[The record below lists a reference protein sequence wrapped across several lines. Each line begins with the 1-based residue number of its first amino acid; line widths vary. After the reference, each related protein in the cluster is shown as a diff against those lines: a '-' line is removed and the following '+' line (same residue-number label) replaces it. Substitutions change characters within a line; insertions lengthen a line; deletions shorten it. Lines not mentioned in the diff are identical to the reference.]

1 MIEKFPIY
9 IPSLKNERLV
19 RVHLPEDY
27 SVHVE
32 KKYPVL
38 YMHDGQNVFHDKG
51 AIGGVSLGLEEYL
64 NKNKLDVI
72 LVAIDQVS
80 AERLNEYCPWE
91 NGPFNKELRGNELYG
106 GKGKKYIDFIVNE
119 LKPLIDSKYRTISD
133 HTSIAGISLGGLI
146 STYAVCMYPQ
156 VFQHIILLSPS
167 FLANQEEMEN
177 LIKQSDLSPIKSLYL
192 DFGAI
197 EAGKGTPI
205 NTAFVASNQTIYNLL
220 KEKIA
225 NARLKIIDD
234 GEHNYKSF
242 KKRRAELFAP
252 IFSGT

>member
-9 IPSLKNERLV
+9 IPSLENERLV
-19 RVHLPEDY
+19 RVYLPEDY
-27 SVHVE
+27 YVHAG

-38 YMHDGQNVFHDKG
+38 YMHDGQNVFQDEG
-51 AIGGVSLGLEEYL
+51 AIGGVSLGLEDYL
-64 NKNKLDVI
+64 NTRKLDLI

-80 AERLNEYCPWE
+80 SERLNEYCPWE
-91 NGPFNKELRGNELYG
+91 NGPFNKELRGNESYG
-106 GKGKKYIDFIVNE
+106 GNGKQYINFIVNE
-119 LKPLIDSKYRTISD
+119 LKPLIDDKYRTISD

-146 STYAVCMYPQ
+146 STYAACMYPQ

-167 FLANQEEMEN
+167 FLANQEEMEK
-177 LIKQSDLSPIKSLYL
+177 LITKSDMSLIQSLYL
-192 DFGAI
+192 DFGTI
-197 EAGKGTPI
+197 EGGKGTPI
-205 NTAFVASNQTIYNLL
+205 NKAFLASNQTIYNLL

-225 NARLKIIDD
+225 NSRLVIIDD

-252 IFSGT
+252 IL